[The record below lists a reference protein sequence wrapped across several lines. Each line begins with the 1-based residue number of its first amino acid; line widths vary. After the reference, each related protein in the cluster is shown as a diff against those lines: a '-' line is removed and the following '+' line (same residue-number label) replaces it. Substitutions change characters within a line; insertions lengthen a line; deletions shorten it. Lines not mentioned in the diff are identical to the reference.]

1 MKIVLCQFQA
11 FHTPLTWHPL
21 VSTFNGCIVTESK
34 RSNFQFHF
42 SKYLLSLSFQVFLD
56 NNQLFL
62 STLRS
67 YEVVSCLLAED
78 FFSFPSKWFRQHSIS
93 AVVEEKA
100 ANFAWERTYRLRW
113 RGGNARPLGTHFSPT
128 LDLSNGASTRT
139 SNLKLGSAPFQSTL
153 NSLQLWLSRRQTDS
167 CIYRRCSIHA
177 RVWLERW
184 IRGWIIQALLLPEY
198 NSKNFILSFSPI
210 GKLFLSARSRQQHP
224 RNHVNCVGVEDVS

>member
-1 MKIVLCQFQA
+1 M
-11 FHTPLTWHPL
+11 
-21 VSTFNGCIVTESK
+21 
-34 RSNFQFHF
+34 
-42 SKYLLSLSFQVFLD
+42 
-56 NNQLFL
+56 
-62 STLRS
+62 
-67 YEVVSCLLAED
+67 
-78 FFSFPSKWFRQHSIS
+78 IS
-93 AVVEEKA
+93 AA
-100 ANFAWERTYRLRW
+100 LDFRSCRNFAWERTYRLRW